1 MEELNLED
9 LNFESVQLFDEG
21 GAAEIVKEEVNDNV
35 NANETEGTSGKGL
48 TKDDNNTVS
57 DGQGDKPD
65 QESVANKE
73 KDNQVQTGETSEK
86 DKGSNSSSPKLNE
99 TEQLY
104 SNLAA
109 QFKSEGVL
117 PGLENIEDIKDLTAL
132 NEAIRKEVES
142 RFSDEQKRIDEA
154 TKAGA
159 EPTEVS
165 EKLSTISKLESVTPE
180 FISDEKNL
188 NFRKQAIAQDFIDKG
203 YNPERAQTLAQR
215 SVDAGTDIEDADFAI
230 KNIIAH
236 EKKSLDNII
245 ESAKAKEAKSLNDIK
260 DYIQK
265 TPEVLPG
272 VQLTDSQKDE
282 LYKGIT
288 TDVGNKD
295 NAFVTYQKS
304 DPVGSRI
311 KLEAFYYLTK
321 GMTDFS
327 VFTNKAETKVSNKI
341 ENLLRGANFTE
352 GGTINTDVP
361 DENSTFKL
369 SDLKDLEIE

>member
-9 LNFESVQLFDEG
+9 LNFESVQLFDED
-21 GAAEIVKEEVNDNV
+21 GAAEAAKEEVNDDAA
-35 NANETEGTSGKGL
+35 NAGTDDDQGTGSVDDKNKTIGDDQDDKSG
-48 TKDDNNTVS
+48 
-57 DGQGDKPD
+57 
-65 QESVANKE
+65 QESVANKKE
-73 KDNQVQTGETSEK
+73 DNQVQTGETSEK

-142 RFSDEQKRIDEA
+142 RFDDEQKRIKEA
-154 TKAGA
+154 VKVGA

-180 FISDEKNL
+180 FLSDEKNL
-188 NFRKQAIAQDFIDKG
+188 NFRMQAIAQDFIDKG

-215 SVDAGTDIEDADFAI
+215 SVDAGTDIEDAEFAV

-236 EKKSLDNII
+236 EKESLDNII
-245 ESAKAKEAKSLNDIK
+245 ETAKAKEAKSLSDIK
-260 DYIQK
+260 DYIYK

-272 VQLTDSQKDE
+272 IQLTDSQKDE

-295 NAFVTYQKS
+295 NAFVAYQKS
-304 DPVGSRI
+304 NPVGSRI
-311 KLEAFYYLTK
+311 KLEAFFYLTK
-321 GMTDFS
+321 GLEDFS
-327 VFTNKAETKVSNKI
+327 VFTNKAETKISNSI

-352 GGTINTDVP
+352 TGAINTDVP

>member
-21 GAAEIVKEEVNDNV
+21 GAVEVKKEEVNDN
-35 NANETEGTSGKGL
+35 ANPKDPEEIPGKG
-48 TKDDNNTVS
+48 KADDNNTV
-57 DGQGDKPD
+57 GDDKDKNPN
-65 QESVANKE
+65 QESVANEE
-73 KDNQVQTGETSEK
+73 KDNQVQTGETLEK
-86 DKGSNSSSPKLNE
+86 DKGGNSSSPKLNE

-117 PGLENIEDIKDLTAL
+117 PGLENIEDIKDLAAL
-132 NEAIRKEVES
+132 NEAIQKEVES
-142 RFSDEQKRIDEA
+142 RFSDEQKSIKEA
-154 TKAGA
+154 VKVGV

-180 FISDEKNL
+180 FLGDEKNL
-188 NFRKQAIAQDFIDKG
+188 QFRMQAIAQDFIDKG

-215 SVDAGTDIEDADFAI
+215 SVDAGTDIEDADFAV
-230 KNIIAH
+230 KNIIAY
-236 EKKSLDNII
+236 EKKSLEAII
-245 ESAKAKEAKSLNDIK
+245 KTARDSESKSLNDIK

-272 VQLTDSQKDE
+272 IQLTDSQKDE

-295 NAFVTYQKS
+295 NAFVAYQKS

-311 KLEAFYYLTK
+311 KLEAFFYLTK
-321 GMTDFS
+321 GLKDFS
-327 VFTNKAETKVSNKI
+327 VFTDRAETKVSNKI
-341 ENLLRGANFTE
+341 ENLLRGANFTDT
-352 GGTINTDVP
+352 GSINTDVP

-369 SDLKDLEIE
+369 SDLKDLQIE

>member
-9 LNFESVQLFDEG
+9 LNFESVQLFDED
-21 GAAEIVKEEVNDNV
+21 GAAEAAKEEVNDDAA
-35 NANETEGTSGKGL
+35 NAGTDDDQGTGSVDDKNKTIGDDQDDKSG
-48 TKDDNNTVS
+48 
-57 DGQGDKPD
+57 
-65 QESVANKE
+65 QESVANKKE
-73 KDNQVQTGETSEK
+73 DNQVQTGKTLEK

-142 RFSDEQKRIDEA
+142 RFDDEQKRIKEA
-154 TKAGA
+154 VKVGA

-180 FISDEKNL
+180 FLSDEKNL
-188 NFRKQAIAQDFIDKG
+188 NFRMQAIAQDFIDKG
-203 YNPERAQTLAQR
+203 YNPERAHTLAQR

-245 ESAKAKEAKSLNDIK
+245 ELAKDKEAKSLNDIK

-272 VQLTDSQKDE
+272 IQLTDSQKDE

-295 NAFVTYQKS
+295 NAFVAYQKS

-311 KLEAFYYLTK
+311 KLEAFFYLTK
-321 GMTDFS
+321 GLKDFS
-327 VFTNKAETKVSNKI
+327 VFTNKAETKISNSI

-352 GGTINTDVP
+352 TGAINTDVP